1 MNLPLVRRARA
12 GEEPALAA
20 ALTAAFP
27 DEPALNWWLKQGAE
41 KERARARFF
50 DAAMGDAVHPLRE
63 LWVAERDGVIVGGA
77 VWCPPG
83 ATAFELPLLKQ
94 IRVTPLLLSI
104 AGMRGMDRALALGAE
119 LVARHPKVPH
129 AHLVF
134 LGVVPEAQG
143 QGVGSTMLKEMLRG
157 VDDARKVAY
166 LEASVERNVGLYQRH
181 GFEITSEFDAP
192 KGGPRIWTMTR
203 TIRVT

>member
-1 MNLPLVRRARA
+1 MTPPIVRPART

-27 DEPALNWWLKQGAE
+27 NEPALNWWLKQGEA
-41 KERARARFF
+41 KDRARARFF
-50 DAAMGDAVHPLRE
+50 DAAMGDAVHPKRE
-63 LWVAERDGVIVGGA
+63 LWAAERDGAIVGGA

-104 AGMRGMDRALALGAE
+104 AGFKGMDRALALGAE

-134 LGVVPEAQG
+134 LGVVPDAQG
-143 QGVGSTMLKEMLRG
+143 QGVGSAMLKEMLRG
-157 VDDARKVAY
+157 VDDARQVAY
-166 LEASVERNVGLYQRH
+166 L
-181 GFEITSEFDAP
+181 
-192 KGGPRIWTMTR
+192 
-203 TIRVT
+203 